1 MCCVRIGLCLISKEH
16 IVILLI
22 SITTVLDF
30 SLVQVSNSL
39 RGPVVGAPTIG
50 TLGIYLLI
58 EVPEP
63 FINNPRL
70 EQ

>member
-1 MCCVRIGLCLISKEH
+1 MSHLQGTYSY
-16 IVILLI
+16 
-22 SITTVLDF
+22 F
-30 SLVQVSNSL
+30 ANFFLVQVSNSL
-39 RGPVVGAPTIG
+39 RGPAVGAPTIG